1 MVRTQ
6 VYLTEEQ
13 TRDIKLRAKRQNKP
27 EAEVIRE
34 VARRAHSPEIRDECF
49 ALADRYDRL
58 AEHAARRESAAQV
71 TPIQTC

>member
-1 MVRTQ
+1 MIETQ
-6 VYLTEEQ
+6 KTSDAERYSDT
-13 TRDIKLRAKRQNKP
+13 
-27 EAEVIRE
+27 AEVIRE

>member
-1 MVRTQ
+1 MID
-6 VYLTEEQ
+6 
-13 TRDIKLRAKRQNKP
+13 TRKTSD
-27 EAEVIRE
+27 AERYSGTADVIRE
-34 VARRAHSPEIRDECF
+34 VARRAHSPEIRDEFF